1 ANTSA
6 GASCIR
12 ARARITNHP
21 LPPSP
26 LPSHRFAGSP
36 PARARALEIHSTR
49 RRRAPTG
56 SLPTRRDLFPPDGA
70 EEEEEEGAGAMEAS
84 SWDALRK
91 QARRLEAQLDDQMIA
106 YRKLVSMKS
115 DGSENDIESDIERS
129 LKQLQQVN
137 SQMQTW
143 VSSGGSE
150 VLSHT
155 LTRHM
160 EILQDLTQEFY
171 RLRSSLRVKQQHASL
186 LDLRDFDRAKFDVEE
201 ASDSADQALLREQA
215 AINRST
221 GQMDNVISQAQ
232 ATLGSLMTQR
242 STFGG
247 ITSKISNVSS
257 RLPTINHVLSSI
269 RRKKSMDTIILS
281 LVASVCAFLI
291 FIYWLSK

>member
-1 ANTSA
+1 
-6 GASCIR
+6 
-12 ARARITNHP
+12 
-21 LPPSP
+21 
-26 LPSHRFAGSP
+26 
-36 PARARALEIHSTR
+36 
-49 RRRAPTG
+49 
-56 SLPTRRDLFPPDGA
+56 
-70 EEEEEEGAGAMEAS
+70 MEAS

-201 ASDSADQALLREQA
+201 AGESEALLREQA
-215 AINRST
+215 AIGRNS
-221 GQMDNVISQAQ
+221 GQVDNVISQAQ
-232 ATLGSLMTQR
+232 ATLGALMSQR

-247 ITSKISNVSS
+247 ITTKISNVSS
-257 RLPTINHVLSSI
+257 RIPTINHVLAAI

-281 LVASVCAFLI
+281 LVASVCAFLM